1 MNRTHDPMSGRPEAF
16 GGASPAGAGIH
27 LTEKEEKLILLIREM
42 QFGEIQLHIADGQ
55 PVRLEEVR
63 RSVKL

>member
-1 MNRTHDPMSGRPEAF
+1 MSKVYDLKPSRPDAF
-16 GGASPAGAGIH
+16 GGVRASAPG
-27 LTEKEEKLILLIREM
+27 LSLSEKEEKLILLIREM
-42 QFGEIQLHIADGQ
+42 KFGEIQLHIADGQ

>member
-1 MNRTHDPMSGRPEAF
+1 MGKTYDPRPSRPDAL
-16 GGASPAGAGIH
+16 GGVRPAGAG
-27 LTEKEEKLILLIREM
+27 LSLSEKEEKLIRLIREM

-63 RSVKL
+63 KSVKL